1 MLGNEV
7 DFLKGPDP
15 ILGRYKLAE
24 SEGFDEFMKA
34 LGVGIIKRKMANAAV
49 PVVVVEIQED
59 GESGQ
64 SLNFLESHSH
74 PIAKYQLQH
83 CVLLSTFFGLGLKTR
98 CT

>member
-1 MLGNEV
+1 
-7 DFLKGPDP
+7 
-15 ILGRYKLAE
+15 
-24 SEGFDEFMKA
+24 MKA

-59 GESGQ
+59 GEWAESE
-64 SLNFLESHSH
+64 LFESHSH

>member
-1 MLGNEV
+1 
-7 DFLKGPDP
+7 
-15 ILGRYKLAE
+15 
-24 SEGFDEFMKA
+24 MKA